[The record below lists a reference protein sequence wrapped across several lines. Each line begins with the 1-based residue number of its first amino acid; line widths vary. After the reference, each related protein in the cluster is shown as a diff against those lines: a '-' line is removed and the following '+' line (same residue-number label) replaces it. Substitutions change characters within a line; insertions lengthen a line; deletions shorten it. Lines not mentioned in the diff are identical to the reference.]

1 MIEDKKMNKILATLA
16 LALLFLAVSCTPVSD
31 EQIEPLVLPYTL
43 LEQEF
48 QGNNVVVT
56 LQTSKE
62 DPRLYEFLM
71 TAETAPEQT
80 KFGVDVVTVLLTEGY
95 QPEME
100 VDWSERIGAEAGEV
114 GIWEGESLG
123 GQELME
129 STGYG
134 LGNTGEIPAA
144 IFVRVVAGDA
154 NNTHQKTY
162 GPLAVL
168 QILPDAQGVIRL
180 DQ

>member
-1 MIEDKKMNKILATLA
+1 MNKILATLA
-16 LALLFLAVSCTPVSD
+16 LTLLLLAGSCTQVPD
-31 EQIEPLVLPYTL
+31 KQPDPLILPYTL
-43 LEQEF
+43 LEREF
-48 QGNNVVVT
+48 RGSKVVVT

-62 DPRLYEFLM
+62 GPASYEFLI
-71 TAETAPEQT
+71 TAETTPEHT
-80 KFGVDVVTVLLTEGY
+80 KFGGDVITILLTEGY
-95 QPEME
+95 QPDMV
-100 VDWSERIGAEAGEV
+100 VDWSERIDAEAGAV
-114 GIWEGESLG
+114 GLWEGESLG

-144 IFVRVVAGDA
+144 IFVRVVAGD
-154 NNTHQKTY
+154 TMVTQEKTY

-168 QILPDAQGVIRL
+168 QILPDDQGVIRL